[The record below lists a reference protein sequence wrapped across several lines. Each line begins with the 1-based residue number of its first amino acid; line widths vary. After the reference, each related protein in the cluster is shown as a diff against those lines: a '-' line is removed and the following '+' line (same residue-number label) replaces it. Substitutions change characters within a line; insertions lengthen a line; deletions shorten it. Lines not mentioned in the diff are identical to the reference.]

1 MCARDEGTAGENVR
15 TDVLSSRKFKKLRNT
30 LWGWGGGLA
39 SKLHNPSLLLPLK
52 IKWSVPKWTSQ
63 IKRILT
69 TTHVFHT
76 HTVISLKCNGLL
88 VK

>member
-1 MCARDEGTAGENVR
+1 MKEQLVKTSGTYVS
-15 TDVLSSRKFKKLRNT
+15 SSRKFKKLRNT
-30 LWGWGGGLA
+30 LWGWGGGVA
-39 SKLHNPSLLLPLK
+39 SKLHNPSLLLPPK

-63 IKRILT
+63 IKHILT

-76 HTVISLKCNGLL
+76 HTVNSLKYNRLL